1 MPRTTIYASLAL
13 LLMAGLAAEGRAS
26 LIVNTPAGIA
36 PGQSFIVTF
45 FDYQAPVHAG
55 GGESTDIT
63 TYNAAITS
71 AASGISYSGGTI
83 GAWQI
88 LGATAAADPAAT
100 VFSSSLSVWEVG
112 YPPPA
117 NDVYTETKL
126 ASSGSTWISG
136 GSTPSAQQ
144 SGAENV
150 RNALVWTGLN
160 GNGTP
165 DTGFTL
171 GSANVQ
177 VGYDGA
183 TFPNGLNGS
192 GVQANSGFAQYYG
205 WAIFTAAEPTPEPGT
220 FTLSLMGLVA
230 VGAVQVAPPP
240 CSVSVDVV
248 PARPLVTDRHPR

>member
-1 MPRTTIYASLAL
+1 MPRVTIHAFVAL
-13 LLMAGLAAEGRAS
+13 LFMAGLAAEARAS
-26 LIVNTPAGIA
+26 LIVKTPTGIA

-55 GGESTDIT
+55 GAESTNIA
-63 TYNAAITS
+63 TYNAAIAS
-71 AASGISYSGGTI
+71 AASGITYSGGTI

-88 LGATAAADPAAT
+88 LGATATADPAAT

-126 ASSGSTWISG
+126 ATTGATWIAG

-183 TFPNGLNGS
+183 AFPNGLNGS
-192 GVQANSGFAQYYG
+192 GVQASSGYGQYYG
-205 WAIFTAAEPTPEPGT
+205 FAIFTASPEPGT
-220 FTLSLMGLVA
+220 MTLSLLGLGA
-230 VGAVQVAPPP
+230 VG
-240 CSVSVDVV
+240 VV
-248 PARPLVTDRHPR
+248 RLARRRRAARLSA